1 MERSIS
7 EGFVREGNELWNWQ
21 EISMGF
27 GGGKDLFG
35 R

>member
-7 EGFVREGNELWNWQ
+7 EGFVREGNEFC
-21 EISMGF
+21 EIGRKNQWVL
-27 GGGKDLFG
+27 GGKDLFG